1 MSLSIG
7 KKTRKINH
15 SLKPKLRQSLKNTN
29 KTLHKWSNKLKFE
42 NNVVLKDILKE
53 AHNNLKGY
61 NSDLSEA
68 HNIVEILEKNDG
80 LTEEE
85 VENALLE
92 LELINESIK
101 SYYAQN
107 ANLKNKLQLLKGG
120 KHKKYKNQRKTIKKK
135 RNGKKKH

>member
-1 MSLSIG
+1 MD
-7 KKTRKINH
+7 
-15 SLKPKLRQSLKNTN
+15 NTFTVIQRN
-29 KTLHKWSNKLKFE
+29 IRLDFQHRTFFTHGAFDAANP
-42 NNVVLKDILKE
+42 VLKDILKE